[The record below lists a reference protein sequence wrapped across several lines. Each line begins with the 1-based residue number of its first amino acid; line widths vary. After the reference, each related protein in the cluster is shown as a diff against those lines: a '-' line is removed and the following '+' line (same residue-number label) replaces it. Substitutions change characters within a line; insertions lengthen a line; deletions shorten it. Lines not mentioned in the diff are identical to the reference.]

1 MKSRVKFEQCPRKN
15 DEKLQELLS
24 VIKEGWPDC
33 KDKILEVLKPY
44 FDFSD
49 SMSYQDGIILKGTRI
64 LIPSKL
70 RNSIKTK
77 LHVAHLGYDSMMRR
91 ARDAIFWPGMSK
103 EIKQMVNS
111 CDICQQYKPRNQ
123 KESLMDVDDGGRPW
137 NKIGLDLFEIVGRN
151 YLVIVDYYSSF
162 TKVEFLTSTTSNHVI
177 AIIKKMFARYGIP
190 TQLVSDG
197 GPQFSSF
204 QFKRHPQGNGKAEAA
219 VKIVK
224 NMMKTTH
231 ADVKDQYLALL
242 ELRNTPRQDSNLSPA
257 QMMFGRKLRS
267 IIPEIMNN
275 DNSVSQ
281 KRETRR
287 ESIKK
292 YYDKTARDMIPLNE
306 GQPVYYQNP
315 DKKGWEKG
323 LISHAQGN
331 RSYITEGKE
340 GGIYRRNRIH
350 IRPTTQD
357 SSAIPD
363 MEETSKLRE
372 SSVNDEQTSYHPICD
387 MPKLPRSARLHKK
400 MKGE

>member
-33 KDKILEVLKPY
+33 KDKIPEVLKPY

-275 DNSVSQ
+275 DNPVSQ